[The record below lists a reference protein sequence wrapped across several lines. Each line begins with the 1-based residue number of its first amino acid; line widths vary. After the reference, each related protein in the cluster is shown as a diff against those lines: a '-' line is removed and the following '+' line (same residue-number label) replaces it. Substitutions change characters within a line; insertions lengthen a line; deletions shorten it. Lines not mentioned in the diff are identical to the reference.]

1 MENKEKEL
9 REEFAKELD
18 FISDHWIKGD
28 DRPPFSF
35 GGWRDECLDKFM
47 EIVTTAIQQAIAE
60 EGERVRGI
68 VKRTIGINT
77 TTRFDEVVYKNGIDV
92 KEYINKYD
100 FLSSLDIT
108 KEDI

>member
-1 MENKEKEL
+1 MTYTEKVLEAYCKKFGLCKEKGTCQCK
-9 REEFAKELD
+9 KEL
-18 FISDHWIKGD
+18 
-28 DRPPFSF
+28 
-35 GGWRDECLDKFM
+35 KF
-47 EIVTTAIQQAIAE
+47 IAE
-60 EGERVRGI
+60 SIAQAVAEERERVRGI